1 MLGRKQDRLLKQE
14 IYAQKVAQSQTQHHS
29 AGETLNKND
38 SEEFLSDLSEND
50 TEFTLKVRSGQSKQM
65 RERLPTVAKMA
76 DRFALSDPARAA
88 IATAS
93 LRDLEIIRK
102 ANMAKAIDPF
112 KIRRE
117 RKKARVETLELQRSL
132 EGSLQGLYFD
142 GERNVTLQSGK
153 KKVVE
158 EHISSVSEPGSKY
171 IGHVTPSGGLAIDL
185 ADSILQ
191 FLEANNYDL
200 TQLKVVGADGT
211 AHNTGHIG
219 GAITLLENRLGKS
232 LQWQICLLHFNE
244 LPLRHLILHLD
255 GTTSGPNSF
264 TGPIGK
270 QLKTC
275 EEKPIVKFNTI
286 RADLPEIDPKLL
298 STDQKYLLEICNAVS
313 TGDFPDALA
322 KKDPGLLCHARW
334 LTAANR
340 ILRLYVTEDRP
351 SKNLKMIA
359 KYIIR
364 VYAPVWFMIK
374 RNWQFYF
381 AIKHVWQSIKL
392 SRYLPED
399 IRAVAIDPYIQLNGY
414 ALHPEN
420 MLVTMLSDSRT
431 AVRKRAVELI
441 VAARSN
447 PQQQSVRQFHP
458 PQINFSARDY
468 PDLIEWKNVTPPPA
482 LRGITDQEL
491 EEAIEDC
498 DFVERLP
505 QFPCHTQ
512 AVERT
517 VRFVTQ
523 ASTKVCGTEARDG
536 LIRNT
541 LESIK

>member
-1 MLGRKQDRLLKQE
+1 MAPVVSRVSRKCEFVGHPCDFDGRTLPTVGDVVRCLLHVRYERMEAQKSLKQPSMTDIAHTVAEKIQYIWIKASVPPMAAKSIQDKIKKLNESYLAVKAYPVARRSSAPFLKVKGTFLSKANTLFEVAACPCDLSIPRNCNCLPENKIPARECAFITDQRGPRQMVISTVDNVVTKMQGRKQDRLLKQE

-29 AGETLNKND
+29 ADETLNKND
-38 SEEFLSDLSEND
+38 TEEFLSDLSEND
-50 TEFTLKVRSGQSKQM
+50 TEFTLKTRSGQSKQM

-76 DRFALSDPARAA
+76 DRFALSDAATAA
-88 IATAS
+88 IATAT

-102 ANMAKAIDPF
+102 DNMAKAIDPF

-142 GERNVTLQSGK
+142 GKRNVTLQSGK

-158 EHISSVSEPGSKY
+158 EHISLVSEPGSKY

-275 EEKPIVKFNTI
+275 EEKPIVT
-286 RADLPEIDPKLL
+286 
-298 STDQKYLLEICNAVS
+298 
-313 TGDFPDALA
+313 
-322 KKDPGLLCHARW
+322 
-334 LTAANR
+334 
-340 ILRLYVTEDRP
+340 
-351 SKNLKMIA
+351 
-359 KYIIR
+359 
-364 VYAPVWFMIK
+364 
-374 RNWQFYF
+374 
-381 AIKHVWQSIKL
+381 
-392 SRYLPED
+392 
-399 IRAVAIDPYIQLNGY
+399 
-414 ALHPEN
+414 
-420 MLVTMLSDSRT
+420 
-431 AVRKRAVELI
+431 
-441 VAARSN
+441 
-447 PQQQSVRQFHP
+447 
-458 PQINFSARDY
+458 
-468 PDLIEWKNVTPPPA
+468 
-482 LRGITDQEL
+482 
-491 EEAIEDC
+491 
-498 DFVERLP
+498 
-505 QFPCHTQ
+505 
-512 AVERT
+512 
-517 VRFVTQ
+517 
-523 ASTKVCGTEARDG
+523 
-536 LIRNT
+536 
-541 LESIK
+541 